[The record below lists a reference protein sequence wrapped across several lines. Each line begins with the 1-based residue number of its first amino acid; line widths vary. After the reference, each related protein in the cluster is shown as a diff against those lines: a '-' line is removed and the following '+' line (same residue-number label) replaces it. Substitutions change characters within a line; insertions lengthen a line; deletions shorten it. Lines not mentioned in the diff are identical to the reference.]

1 MYYVLVNSNVHIICT
16 YIVLCVLQ
24 CELFCRESL
33 VALFAVGREDD
44 SVVEYGLGE
53 LDEER
58 EREMRRRGGGN

>member
-1 MYYVLVNSNVHIICT
+1 M
-16 YIVLCVLQ
+16 LCVFQ